1 MAVSK
6 SYSKLATN
14 KKLILSVQ
22 SIPSFIDFTKK
33 KKKKTNNNN
42 KKKKEKKN
50 PQSRENLI
58 QNEVDPQR
66 ANKFIHRKCMPIIV
80 ALTEIGDLRLSY
92 DVMISYINRR
102 SPSSQNDS

>member
-1 MAVSK
+1 M
-6 SYSKLATN
+6 
-14 KKLILSVQ
+14 ILQ
-22 SIPSFIDFTKK
+22 KK
-33 KKKKTNNNN
+33 KKATTTTKRKNR
-42 KKKKEKKN
+42 EKN

-80 ALTEIGDLRLSY
+80 ALAEIGDLRLSY

-102 SPSSQNDS
+102 SPSSKNDS

>member
-33 KKKKTNNNN
+33 PTTTKKGG
-42 KKKKEKKN
+42 N

-58 QNEVDPQR
+58 QNEVDAQR

-80 ALTEIGDLRLSY
+80 DLTEIGDFRLSCN
-92 DVMISYINRR
+92 VLISYINRR